1 MPLPEGVIPDPDRP
15 FVTVRTAT
23 RFHDPD
29 EVRRYATREEC
40 LVDLGRWQ
48 DTSLVRQDPYYH
60 LGVGYQGDDDT
71 YTFEVYE
78 NGDLRLQ
85 VDIDRLGQSQAGPW
99 ARPTEERTAGTAFK
113 LDDYVARY
121 AQDEN
126 HDAVSWAIAQDKSTP
141 AGKLLADLSDPA
153 KIDANSS
160 RAIMRTFEGN
170 CERAQAASPN
180 GQAINFE
187 RILRHAIERHRKT
200 MDDTPQR
207 TWDSIKTSYAA
218 VFDAAGG
225 NLNQVPYQDGYPA
238 LYDLTQRAVQAAHCP
253 DRQEDKLKGL
263 LATLDTCAQ
272 RKVAISDLN
281 VDIWRAREGLDRL
294 IREAGPL
301 HNLRIERDPHFPEWA
316 DYRAAVIAAWT
327 HALADPDLKQHLPH
341 FDYESMKAQVDRL
354 TDPEIPTVFHP
365 RALAVSR
372 EPILNPTMYSLAEDY
387 ERALNTVGGDA
398 NLLPYSHRFVGLK
411 LHIREALDKCARIPV
426 RVAHIASLDAQL
438 EVAAQRKTIA
448 ADAAQDLTDVSDEL
462 VRHINWSKLNRQPVH
477 EAPGFNAWRDKAD
490 QVASRCEAILQDPR
504 LAPHFDHAG
513 ASEETARTA
522 ILFLRND
529 NYQKPPSP
537 QEIAAQRQARAQ
549 ARADSREESA
559 SMSA

>member
-1 MPLPEGVIPDPDRP
+1 MPLPEDVTPDPDRP
-15 FVTVRTAT
+15 FITVRTAT
-23 RFHDPD
+23 RFHDPG
-29 EVRRYATREEC
+29 EVRQYATREEC

-60 LGVGYQGDDDT
+60 LGVGYEGDDDT

-99 ARPTEERTAGTAFK
+99 ARPTEARTAGAAFK
-113 LDDYVARY
+113 LDDYIARY

-141 AGKLLADLSDPA
+141 AGQLLADLSDPA
-153 KIDANSS
+153 KIDPNSS

-170 CERAQAASPN
+170 CERARAASPN
-180 GQAINFE
+180 GQAVNFE
-187 RILRHAIERHRKT
+187 RILRRAIERHRKT
-200 MDDTPQR
+200 MDDTPER
-207 TWDSIKTSYAA
+207 TWEKIKADYAA

-238 LYDLTQRAVQAAHCP
+238 LYDLTQRAVKAAHFP

-263 LATLDTCAQ
+263 LATLDTCAE
-272 RKVAISDLN
+272 RKIAISDLH
-281 VDIWRAREGLDRL
+281 VDLGRAREGLDRL
-294 IREAGPL
+294 IRDAGTLLNP
-301 HNLRIERDPHFPEWA
+301 RIERDACFPEWA
-316 DYRAAVIAAWT
+316 DYRATVIATWT
-327 HALADPDLKQHLPH
+327 HALADPDLKQHLHH
-341 FDYESMKAQVDRL
+341 FDYDAMKAHLERL
-354 TDPEIPTVFHP
+354 ADPDIPTVFHP

-372 EPILNPTMYSLAEDY
+372 EPILNPPMYSLAQDY
-387 ERALNTVGGDA
+387 ERALNSVGGDA
-398 NLLPYSHRFVGLK
+398 NLLPYSHRVEGLK
-411 LHIREALDKCARIPV
+411 LHIREALDKCARIPG

-448 ADAAQDLTDVSDEL
+448 ADAAQDLTDMSDEL
-462 VRHINWSKLNRQPVH
+462 VRHINWSKSNRRPVH

-490 QVASRCEAILQDPR
+490 RAASRCEAILQDPR
-504 LAPHFDHAG
+504 LAPHFHRAG
-513 ASEETARTA
+513 ASEEAARTT
-522 ILFLRND
+522 ILFLRDD
-529 NYQKPPSP
+529 NYQKPTSP
-537 QEIAAQRQARAQ
+537 EEIAAQRQARAE
-549 ARADSREESA
+549 ARADPREESA